1 MIQYPFEP
9 TPKSEILS
17 RINTVQEQMAAL
29 HLDALFLTHKPDIY
43 YFSGTAQ
50 DCYLY
55 IEKDHD
61 PVLFVKRYLPR
72 AQQETALK
80 NIEPIKSIKDIPGL
94 VEYCFKKQP
103 GTCGLAF
110 DVVPVKD
117 FHFYKRL
124 FNNTHFIDG
133 SPVIEACR
141 QIKSPWEIQQIK
153 KAALVSKQTFDFM
166 EENIK
171 PEISEMEFC
180 GMFEAYS
187 RTLGHSGKLLN
198 RHYRSEVFPF
208 HLMSGRNG
216 GIPGALDSPL
226 CGTGTSNAYPYGAGP
241 KLIKKNE
248 PILID
253 FGTIVDGY
261 HMDESRMF
269 VIGKLPY
276 KAEDAAKASIEILYT
291 LLDKMK
297 PGNPMDE
304 IFETAVNAAKKLCLE
319 DQFLGLPN
327 LKSKFIGHGIGLE
340 LVENPILAK
349 GRKTLLEPGMVFA
362 VEPKFIFEHQFAA
375 GIESVI
381 HITKNS
387 SEFLSIT
394 ENKIFSC

>member
-1 MIQYPFEP
+1 M
-9 TPKSEILS
+9 
-17 RINTVQEQMAAL
+17 
-29 HLDALFLTHKPDIY
+29 
-43 YFSGTAQ
+43 
-50 DCYLY
+50 
-55 IEKDHD
+55 EKDHE

-80 NIEPIKSIKDIPGL
+80 NIEPIQSIKDIPGL
-94 VEYCFKKQP
+94 IEYLFKKHP
-103 GTCGLAF
+103 GTCGLSF

-117 FHFYKRL
+117 FHFYRSL
-124 FNNTHFIDG
+124 FKNTHFIDG

-141 QIKSPWEIQQIK
+141 QIKSPWEIQQMK

-208 HLMSGRNG
+208 HLMSGKNG

-226 CGTGTSNAYPYGAGP
+226 CGTGASNAYPYGAGP

-269 VIGKLPY
+269 VIGKLPD
-276 KAEDAAKASIEILYT
+276 KAEDASKASIEILYT

-297 PGNPMDE
+297 PDIPMGK
-304 IFETAVNAAKKLCLE
+304 IFETSVTVAKNLDLQ

-327 LKSKFIGHGIGLE
+327 LK
-340 LVENPILAK
+340 
-349 GRKTLLEPGMVFA
+349 
-362 VEPKFIFEHQFAA
+362 
-375 GIESVI
+375 
-381 HITKNS
+381 
-387 SEFLSIT
+387 
-394 ENKIFSC
+394 